1 MEKIYITD
9 MTLST
14 CSHELSF
21 KEKLEIAKYL
31 DKMNVD
37 ILELPALENLKTD
50 ALYARTVATTV
61 TNCGVSL
68 PIGYTNETLNSAWAN
83 IQKAKHPRLR
93 LDVPLST
100 VQMEYI
106 CHKKPAAVLTMI
118 EEQIKNAKALCD
130 DVDFTALDATRA
142 EPAFLK
148 NAIRLAIANGATVIT
163 VCDTAGIMLPDEF
176 ARFIEAVKAVVPEL
190 SGVRLASLCKNDL
203 SLSAACA
210 MSSVRAGCTELKAA
224 VGTDTYTD
232 ILSIA
237 QIIASRGVDLG
248 YTCGINTMQMNR
260 LSKQIERIIYT
271 PEQGSAEISA
281 LPASNGEE
289 FLLTEH
295 DGMEEVNKAA
305 AHLGYDLS
313 EDDLNKVY
321 ASFKAIADKKDVS
334 IRELDA
340 IIASV
345 ALQVPPTY
353 KLVSFVINSGNL
365 MSATSNI
372 VLDKNGKSLR
382 GLSVGDGP
390 IDASFLAI
398 EQIIGTHYELDDFQ
412 IQAVTE
418 GREAV
423 GSALVKLRHSGKL
436 YSGSGISTDII
447 AASIHAYINAL
458 NKIVYEEN

>member
-1 MEKIYITD
+1 

-14 CSHELSF
+14 LTHELSF
-21 KEKLEIAKYL
+21 KEKLETAKFL

-37 ILELPALENLKTD
+37 VLELAELENLKTD
-50 ALYARTVATTV
+50 ALFARTVATTV
-61 TNCGVSL
+61 TSCAVSL
-68 PIGYTNETLNSAWAN
+68 PVGFSRETLDNAWAN
-83 IQKAKHPRLR
+83 IRKAKHPRLR
-93 LDVPLST
+93 LDVPVST

-106 CHKKPAAVLTMI
+106 CRKKPAAVLAMI
-118 EEQIKNAKALCD
+118 EELIKAAKDVCD
-130 DVDFTALDATRA
+130 DVEFTALDATRA
-142 EPAFLK
+142 EPEFLIK
-148 NAIRLAIANGATVIT
+148 SIKLAIACGAATVT
-163 VCDTAGIMLPDEF
+163 VCDSAGVMLPDEF
-176 ARFIEAVKAVVPEL
+176 ARFIEKLL
-190 SGVRLASLCKNDL
+190 SDIPALSDVRLAALCKNEL

-210 MSSVRAGCTELKAA
+210 MSAVKAGCMELKAA
-224 VGTDTYTD
+224 VGTSVYTD
-232 ILSIA
+232 ITALA
-237 QIIASRGVDLG
+237 QIISSRGDDLG
-248 YTCGINTMQMNR
+248 LNCGINTMQMNR
-260 LSKQIERIIYT
+260 LSKQIERIIYAQEQT
-271 PEQGSAEISA
+271 SPEITTLSAGSD
-281 LPASNGEE
+281 E
-289 FLLTEH
+289 FTLTGQ
-295 DGMEEVNKAA
+295 DSMEAVNKAA

-321 ASFKAIADKKDVS
+321 TSFKAIADKKDVS
-334 IRELDA
+334 TRELDA

-372 VLDKNGKSLR
+372 VLDKNGKALR

-412 IQAVTE
+412 IQAITE

-423 GSALVKLRHSGKL
+423 GSALVKLRHAGRL